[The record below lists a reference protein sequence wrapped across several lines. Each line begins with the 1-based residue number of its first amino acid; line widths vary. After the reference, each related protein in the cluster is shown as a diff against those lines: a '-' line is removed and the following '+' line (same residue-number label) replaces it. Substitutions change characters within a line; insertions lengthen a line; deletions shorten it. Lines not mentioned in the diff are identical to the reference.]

1 LGLDEALRRAE
12 AYAKAGADVLF
23 VESPES
29 EEEMRRIGQHF
40 DLPLVANMVERGR
53 TPVLSQVDLE
63 SLGYKLAIFPVSA
76 MLAAVQAMTS
86 MYQHIRQTGSSAG
99 GNTPLYDFGEL
110 TRLMGFEEV
119 WAFEKKY
126 PETP

>member
-1 LGLDEALRRAE
+1 
-12 AYAKAGADVLF
+12 
-23 VESPES
+23 
-29 EEEMRRIGQHF
+29 MRRIGQHF
-40 DLPLVANMVERGR
+40 ELPLVANMVERGR
-53 TPVLSQVDLE
+53 TPVLTQAELQ

-86 MYQHIRQTGSSAG
+86 VYQHIQHTGSSAG
-99 GNTPLYDFGEL
+99 GHTPLYDFGEL